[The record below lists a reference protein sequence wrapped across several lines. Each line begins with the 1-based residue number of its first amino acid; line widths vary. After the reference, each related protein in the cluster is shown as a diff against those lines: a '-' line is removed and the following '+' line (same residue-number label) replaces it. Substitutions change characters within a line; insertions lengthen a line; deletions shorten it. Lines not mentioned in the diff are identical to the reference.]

1 MHHLRHAT
9 PFRRAA
15 ALLLTAS
22 LLLAACGGAAPT
34 PDAAS
39 PASTAPAASS
49 SAASTGNLV
58 ILEWAGYELP
68 QFYEPFFAQN
78 PKSKV
83 DYSFFSEDAEA
94 FAKLLSGFNVD
105 VVHPCNPWWGLYVE
119 QGLVQPIDTSKLSNF
134 AGLDPDMVALG
145 QFNGQQYFIPWDWGF
160 ESILVRTDKVSQMP
174 QSWADLANPE
184 YAGHLAIWDSG
195 EANHIIAA
203 LALGFDPWNTTPE
216 QDEQIKQWLI
226 DLKPNLLTYWVDFS
240 ELAQQVGSGDVWV
253 ASNAWADTYVSLL
266 DQDVPVEYLN
276 PAEGMLRFV
285 CGFGISSQSKNPD
298 LALAY
303 IDAAIAPQSMAN
315 FSNEYGYGS
324 ANREALPLI
333 DPAIVELFHMDDPA
347 FLESTVF
354 YQSLT
359 QEQRQKI
366 TAMWNDVKAAP

>member
-1 MHHLRHAT
+1 MHSLWHSTRLW
-9 PFRRAA
+9 RAA
-15 ALLLTAS
+15 ALLAVAS
-22 LLLAACGGAAPT
+22 LLLAACGGAAP
-34 PDAAS
+34 AA
-39 PASTAPAASS
+39 PASDEDTSTSTGSS
-49 SAASTGNLV
+49 TQRGNLV
-58 ILEWAGYELP
+58 VLEWAGYELP
-68 QFYEPFFAQN
+68 EFYEPFTEQY
-78 PKSKV
+78 PQV
-83 DYSFFSEDAEA
+83 ELDYSFFSEDAEA
-94 FAKLLSGFNVD
+94 FAKLQSGFNVD
-105 VVHPCNPWWGLYVE
+105 LVHPCNPWWGLYVE
-119 QGLVQPIDTSKLSNF
+119 QGLVQPIDTAKLSNF
-134 AGLDPDMVALG
+134 SGLDPDMVALG

-160 ESILVRTDKVSQMP
+160 ESIIVRTDKVETIP

-184 YAGHLAIWDSG
+184 YAGRLAIWDSG

-253 ASNAWADTYVSLL
+253 ASNAWADTYTSLL
-266 DQDVPVEYLN
+266 EQNLPVEYIN

-285 CGFGISSQSKNPD
+285 CGFGISSEATD
-298 LALAY
+298 VALAHAY

-324 ANREALPLI
+324 ANRDALPLI
-333 DPAIVELFHMDDPA
+333 DPEIVALFHMDDPA
-347 FLESTVF
+347 FLEQTVF

-366 TAMWNDVKAAP
+366 TTMWNDVKAAP

>member
-1 MHHLRHAT
+1 MHSPRHLSLFWRV
-9 PFRRAA
+9 AA
-15 ALLLTAS
+15 VMTVMA
-22 LLLAACGGAAPT
+22 LLLAACGGG
-34 PDAAS
+34 
-39 PASTAPAASS
+39 APATPSQQAGESTDDDAGPSS
-49 SAASTGNLV
+49 QKANLV
-58 ILEWAGYELP
+58 ALEWAGYELP
-68 QFYEPFFAQN
+68 QFYEPFTAQYPEVN
-78 PKSKV
+78 V

-94 FAKLLSGFNVD
+94 FAKLQSGFNVD
-105 VVHPCNPWWGLYVE
+105 LVHPCNPWWGLYVE
-119 QGLVQPIDTSKLSNF
+119 LGMVQPIDTSKLTNF
-134 AGLDPDMVALG
+134 AGLDPEMVKLG

-160 ESILVRTDKVSQMP
+160 ESILVRTDKVSEMP
-174 QSWADLANPE
+174 ASWADLVKPE
-184 YAGHLAIWDSG
+184 YAGHLALWDSG

-226 DLKPNLLTYWVDFS
+226 DLKPNLLTYWVDFA

-253 ASNAWADTYVSLL
+253 AANAWADTYQSLL
-266 DQDVPVEYLN
+266 EQNVPVEYMD
-276 PAEGMLRFV
+276 PAEGMLGFV

-324 ANREALPLI
+324 ANRDALPLI
-333 DPAIVELFHMDDPA
+333 NPETVELFHMDDPTI
-347 FLESTVF
+347 LDRVIF

-366 TAMWNDVKAAP
+366 TTMWNDVKAAP

>member
-1 MHHLRHAT
+1 MHSLRHSI
-9 PFRRAA
+9 RSWRAA
-15 ALLLTAS
+15 ALLAVVS
-22 LLLAACGGAAPT
+22 LLLAACGGAT
-34 PDAAS
+34 PAS
-39 PASTAPAASS
+39 PATGENTPAPSGATAQR
-49 SAASTGNLV
+49 GNLV
-58 ILEWAGYELP
+58 VLEWAGYELP
-68 QFYEPFFAQN
+68 QFYEPFTEQY
-78 PKSKV
+78 PQVKV

-94 FAKLLSGFNVD
+94 FAKLQSGFKVD
-105 VVHPCNPWWGLYVE
+105 LVHPCNPWWGLYVE

-160 ESILVRTDKVSQMP
+160 ESIIVRTDKVETIP

-184 YAGHLAIWDSG
+184 YAGRLAIWDSG

-203 LALGFDPWNTTPE
+203 LALGFDPWTTTPE
-216 QDEQIKQWLI
+216 QDAQIKQWLI

-253 ASNAWADTYVSLL
+253 ASNAWADTYTSLL
-266 DQDVPVEYLN
+266 DQNVPVAYID
-276 PAEGMLRFV
+276 PAEGMLGFV
-285 CGFGISSQSKNPD
+285 CGFGISSQAKELD
-298 LALAY
+298 LAHAY

-324 ANREALPLI
+324 ANQDALPLI
-333 DPAIVELFHMDDPA
+333 DPEIVALFHMDDPA
-347 FLESTVF
+347 FLERTVF

-366 TAMWNDVKAAP
+366 TTMWNDVKAAR

>member
-1 MHHLRHAT
+1 MHSLWHSTRLW
-9 PFRRAA
+9 RAA
-15 ALLLTAS
+15 ALLAVAS
-22 LLLAACGGAAPT
+22 LLLAACGG
-34 PDAAS
+34 
-39 PASTAPAASS
+39 TAPEAPVSGEGTSAPAGPSS
-49 SAASTGNLV
+49 QEGNLV
-58 ILEWAGYELP
+58 VLEWAGYELP
-68 QFYEPFFAQN
+68 QFYEPFFAQF
-78 PKSKV
+78 PQVEV

-94 FAKLLSGFNVD
+94 FAKLQSGFNVD
-105 VVHPCNPWWGLYVE
+105 LVHPCNPWWGLYVE
-119 QGLVQPIDTSKLSNF
+119 QGLVQPIDTAKLSNF

-160 ESILVRTDKVSQMP
+160 ESILVRTDKVETIP

-184 YAGHLAIWDSG
+184 YAGRLAIWDSG

-216 QDEQIKQWLI
+216 QDAQIKQWLI

-253 ASNAWADTYVSLL
+253 ASNAWADTYTSLL
-266 DQDVPVEYLN
+266 DQNVPVEYIN

-285 CGFGISSQSKNPD
+285 CGFGISSQASDVD
-298 LALAY
+298 LAHAY

-324 ANREALPLI
+324 ANRDALPLI
-333 DPAIVELFHMDDPA
+333 DPEIVALFHMDDPA
-347 FLESTVF
+347 FLEQTVF

-359 QEQRQKI
+359 QEQRQRI
-366 TAMWNDVKAAP
+366 TTMWNDVKAAP